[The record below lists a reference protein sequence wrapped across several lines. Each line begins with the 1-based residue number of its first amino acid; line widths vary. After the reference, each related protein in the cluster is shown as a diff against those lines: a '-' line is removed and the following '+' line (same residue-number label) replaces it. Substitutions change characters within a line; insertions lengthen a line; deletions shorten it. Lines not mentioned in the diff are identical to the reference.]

1 MATITIQKK
10 LSAMTE
16 QIATAEQLE
25 GVFNNPETYR
35 KVCQIREARKK
46 GDLKK
51 ANSIKNSL
59 EGLIFVA
66 DDFAECEKP
75 VNIVVNGEKQEVME
89 RGKWRLQKSAHLN
102 GLAVLDV
109 DHLEQDPRVLFQKW
123 SDEQLRELGVLLVFV
138 TSSNEGIKF
147 VFIARKEWGNLI
159 ENACE
164 LARQLGLKADESGK
178 DASRMSFAPSR
189 QAGDIL
195 ILFYDAERMFSYEN
209 PEYDELFGEA
219 YRKGDSKGA
228 APQDVQSL
236 DVKKFSIS
244 NLKYKNVA
252 VQKIVDCWVGDK
264 QPEPGERH
272 KTSLELADQL
282 RYICDADPAVI
293 EAVLRAQPWV
303 QAIVNERNENV
314 AQTVKSALAYKEEKR
329 MPKRMYHAL
338 RDAGVDELSGLSKHR
353 LPYGDWARRL
363 NKLQLGCYA
372 LAVAYIDDDEVKP
385 GGVITAAGMFDTLLT
400 KTQYQDW
407 EGYQHRLNIMSI
419 VVGGPATGKGF
430 AVKQDEYIMEVLRE
444 ADAEGRE
451 LERQYKEGLNE
462 RETSQKE
469 QKKEALKRPTAVVR
483 DCPVKTSNNVMYRRM
498 QNATVPTAEGAL
510 YYYHLY
516 TFAAELLSIVK
527 ASGSF
532 QEKRDVM
539 LHSFHNEMNG
549 VDYSNKD
556 SVNGLFPVFYN
567 MVATGTSTSLKKF
580 INPSNIGDGLATRLS
595 VFVMPTG
602 NFKMRPMSKKPKSMQ
617 AANEMKMWARR
628 FDSLQG
634 EIKGLDKLVAHVYN
648 MVALRAEEA
657 SNAGDEVTLTMMKRM
672 QDKVMALCIPQVI
685 STQKSWDEFQ
695 QTMTVKIT
703 RQHLDFATLMFEV
716 LYACEEALFGLMW
729 QDYFDNEQRDEQPRI
744 MYDKTNDYF
753 QQLAQEFTTND
764 VKTIWGYTSNA
775 TASGRIRKLIEAGV
789 VKKLRQGHFQ
799 KLNATCGLVKNP

>member
-1 MATITIQKK
+1 MATLTIQKK
-10 LSAMTE
+10 LSAVTE
-16 QIATAEQLE
+16 QITSAEQLE
-25 GVFNNPETYR
+25 TVFNNPETYR

-75 VNIVVNGEKQEVME
+75 VNIVVNGKKQEVME
-89 RGKWRLQKSAHLN
+89 LGKWRLQKSAHLN

-109 DHLEQDPRVLFQKW
+109 DHLEQDPRVLFRQW

-195 ILFYDAERMFSYEN
+195 FYDAERMFSYEN

-228 APQDVQSL
+228 APQEVQSL
-236 DVKKFSIS
+236 EVNKFSIS
-244 NLKYKNVA
+244 GLKYKNVP

-264 QPEPGERH
+264 MPEPGERH
-272 KTSLELADQL
+272 KTSLELADHL
-282 RYICDADPAVI
+282 RYICDADPAMI

-329 MPKRMYHAL
+329 IPKRMYHAL

-363 NKLQLGCYA
+363 KKLPLGCYA
-372 LAVAYIDDDEVKP
+372 PALAYIDDAEVKP
-385 GGVITAAGMFDTLLT
+385 GGLITAAGMFDTLLT

-407 EGYQHRLNIMSI
+407 EGYQHRLNILAI
-419 VVGGPATGKGF
+419 VVGRPTAGKGF

-498 QNATVPTAEGAL
+498 QNATVPTPEGAL

-602 NFKMRPMSKKPKSMQ
+602 NFKMRPLSKKPKSMQ
-617 AANEMKMWARR
+617 AANDMKMWARR

-657 SNAGDEVTLTMMKRM
+657 SNEGDEVTLTMMKRM
-672 QDKVMALCIPQVI
+672 QDKVMAICIPQVI

-695 QTMTVKIT
+695 RTMTVKIT
-703 RQHLDFATLMFEV
+703 RQHLEFATLMFEV

-729 QDYFDNEQRDEQPRI
+729 QDYFDNEHRDEQPRI
-744 MYDKTNDYF
+744 MYDKTNEYF
-753 QQLAQEFTTND
+753 QQLSQEFTTND
-764 VKTIWGYTSNA
+764 VKTVWGYTSNA
-775 TASGRIRKLIEAGV
+775 TASERIRKLIEAGV

-799 KLNATCGLVKNP
+799 KLKATA

>member
-10 LSAMTE
+10 LQAMTE

-75 VNIVVNGEKQEVME
+75 VNIVVNGKKQEVME
-89 RGKWRLQKSAHLN
+89 LGKWRLQKSAHLN

-123 SDEQLRELGVLLVFV
+123 SDEQLRQLGVLLVFV

-195 ILFYDAERMFSYEN
+195 FYDAERMFSYEN

-219 YRKGDSKGA
+219 YRKGDSKGDSKSA
-228 APQDVQSL
+228 AQEVKSL
-236 DVKKFSIS
+236 EVKKFSIS
-244 NLKYKNVA
+244 DLKYKNVP

-264 QPEPGERH
+264 LPEPGERH
-272 KTSLELADQL
+272 KTSLMLADHL
-282 RYICDADPAVI
+282 RYICDANPAMI

-303 QAIVNERNENV
+303 QDIIRERNENV
-314 AQTVKSALAYKEEKR
+314 SQTVKSALAYKEEKR
-329 MPKRMYHAL
+329 IPKRMYHAL
-338 RDAGVDELSGLSKHR
+338 RAAGVDELSGLSKRR
-353 LPYGDWARRL
+353 LPYDDWARRL
-363 NKLQLGCYA
+363 KKLQLGCYA
-372 LAVAYIDDDEVKP
+372 PAIAYIDDDEVKP

-407 EGYQHRLNIMSI
+407 EGCLHRLNIMAMVI
-419 VVGGPATGKGF
+419 GAPATGKGF
-430 AVKQDEYIMEVLRE
+430 AVKQDEYIMDILRD

-469 QKKEALKRPTAVVR
+469 QKKEALKRPTAIIRV
-483 DCPVKTSNNVMYRRM
+483 CPVKTSNNVLYRRM
-498 QNATVPTAEGAL
+498 QNAAVPTPEGAL

-516 TFAAELLSIVK
+516 TFASELLSIVK

-532 QEKRDVM
+532 QEKRDFM

-549 VDYSNKD
+549 VDYNNKD
-556 SVNGLFPVFYN
+556 SVNGLMPVHYN
-567 MVATGTSTSLKKF
+567 IVATGTSTSLKSF
-580 INPSNIGDGLATRLS
+580 VNPSNIGDGLATRLS

-657 SNAGDEVTLTMMKRM
+657 SNEGDEVTLTMMKRM

-703 RQHLDFATLMFEV
+703 RQHLEFATLMFEV

-744 MYDKTNDYF
+744 TYDKTNEYF
-753 QQLAQEFTTND
+753 QQLSQEFTTND
-764 VKTIWGYTSNA
+764 VKTVWGYTSNA
-775 TASGRIRKLIEAGV
+775 TASGRIRKLIDAGV

-799 KLNATCGLVKNP
+799 KLKATA

>member
-35 KVCQIREARKK
+35 KVCQIREARKN

-75 VNIVVNGEKQEVME
+75 VNTVVNGKKQEVME
-89 RGKWRLQKSAHLN
+89 LGKWRLQKSAHLN

-109 DHLEQDPRVLFQKW
+109 DHLEQDPRVLFRQW

-195 ILFYDAERMFSYEN
+195 FYDAERMFSYEN

-228 APQDVQSL
+228 APQEVQSL
-236 DVKKFSIS
+236 EVKKFSIS
-244 NLKYKNVA
+244 DLMYKNVP

-264 QPEPGERH
+264 LPEPGERH
-272 KTSLELADQL
+272 KTSLELADHL
-282 RYICDADPAVI
+282 RYICDADPAMI
-293 EAVLRAQPWV
+293 ESVLRAQPWV

-329 MPKRMYHAL
+329 IPKRMYHAL

-363 NKLQLGCYA
+363 KKLPLGCYA
-372 LAVAYIDDDEVKP
+372 PALAYIDDAEVKP
-385 GGVITAAGMFDTLLT
+385 GGLITAAGMFDTLLT

-407 EGYQHRLNIMSI
+407 EGYQHRLNILAI
-419 VVGGPATGKGF
+419 VVGRPTAGKGF
-430 AVKQDEYIMEVLRE
+430 AVQQDKYIMEVLRE

-469 QKKEALKRPTAVVR
+469 QKKEALKRPTAIVR

-602 NFKMRPMSKKPKSMQ
+602 NFKMRPLSKKPKSMQ
-617 AANEMKMWARR
+617 AANDMKMWARR

-657 SNAGDEVTLTMMKRM
+657 SNEGDEVTLTMMKRM

-744 MYDKTNDYF
+744 TYDKTNEYF
-753 QQLAQEFTTND
+753 QQLSQEFTTND
-764 VKTIWGYTSNA
+764 VKTVWGYTSNA
-775 TASGRIRKLIEAGV
+775 TASERIRKLIEAGL

-799 KLNATCGLVKNP
+799 KLKATA

>member
-10 LSAMTE
+10 LQAMTE

-75 VNIVVNGEKQEVME
+75 VNIVVNGKKQEVME
-89 RGKWRLQKSAHLN
+89 LGKWRLQKSAHLN

-123 SDEQLRELGVLLVFV
+123 SDEQLRQLGVLLVFV

-195 ILFYDAERMFSYEN
+195 FYDAERMFSYEN

-219 YRKGDSKGA
+219 YRKGDSKGDSKSA
-228 APQDVQSL
+228 AQEVKSL
-236 DVKKFSIS
+236 EVKKFSIS
-244 NLKYKNVA
+244 DLKYKNVP

-264 QPEPGERH
+264 LPELGERH
-272 KTSLELADQL
+272 KTSLMLADHL
-282 RYICDADPAVI
+282 RYICDANPAMI

-303 QAIVNERNENV
+303 QDIIRERNENV
-314 AQTVKSALAYKEEKR
+314 SQTVKSALAYKEEKR
-329 MPKRMYHAL
+329 IPKRMYHAL
-338 RDAGVDELSGLSKHR
+338 RAAGVDELSGLSKRR
-353 LPYGDWARRL
+353 LPYDDWARRL
-363 NKLQLGCYA
+363 KKLQLGCYA
-372 LAVAYIDDDEVKP
+372 PAIAYIDDDEVKP

-407 EGYQHRLNIMSI
+407 EGCLHRLNIMAMVI
-419 VVGGPATGKGF
+419 GAPATGKGF
-430 AVKQDEYIMEVLRE
+430 AVKQDEYIMDILRD

-469 QKKEALKRPTAVVR
+469 QKKEALKRPTAIIRV
-483 DCPVKTSNNVMYRRM
+483 CPVKTSNNVLYRRI
-498 QNATVPTAEGAL
+498 QNAAVPTPEGAL

-516 TFAAELLSIVK
+516 TFASELLSIVK

-532 QEKRDVM
+532 QEKRDFM

-549 VDYSNKD
+549 VDYNNKD
-556 SVNGLFPVFYN
+556 SVNGLMPVHYN
-567 MVATGTSTSLKKF
+567 IVATGTSTSLKSF
-580 INPSNIGDGLATRLS
+580 VNPSNIGDGLATRLS

-657 SNAGDEVTLTMMKRM
+657 SNEGDEVTLTMMKRM

-695 QTMTVKIT
+695 QKMTVKIT
-703 RQHLDFATLMFEV
+703 RQHLEFATLMFEV

-744 MYDKTNDYF
+744 TYDKTNEYF
-753 QQLAQEFTTND
+753 QQLSQEFTTND
-764 VKTIWGYTSNA
+764 VKTVWGYTSNA
-775 TASGRIRKLIEAGV
+775 TASGRIRKLIDAGV

-799 KLNATCGLVKNP
+799 KLKATA

>member
-75 VNIVVNGEKQEVME
+75 VNIVVNGKKQEVME
-89 RGKWRLQKSAHLN
+89 LGKWRLQKSAHLN

-109 DHLEQDPRVLFQKW
+109 DHLEQDPRVLFRQW
-123 SDEQLRELGVLLVFV
+123 SDEQLRQLGVLLVFV

-195 ILFYDAERMFSYEN
+195 FYDAERMFSYEN

-228 APQDVQSL
+228 TPQEVKSL
-236 DVKKFSIS
+236 EVKKFSIS
-244 NLKYKNVA
+244 DLKYKNVA
-252 VQKIVDCWVGDK
+252 VQKIVDSWVGDK

-272 KTSLELADQL
+272 KTSLELADHL
-282 RYICDADPAVI
+282 RYICDADPAMI

-372 LAVAYIDDDEVKP
+372 SAIAYIDDDEVKP

-602 NFKMRPMSKKPKSMQ
+602 NFKMRPMSKKPKSMKE
-617 AANEMKMWARR
+617 ANEMKMWARR

-657 SNAGDEVTLTMMKRM
+657 SNEGDEVTLTMMKRM
-672 QDKVMALCIPQVI
+672 QDKVMAICIPQVI

-695 QTMTVKIT
+695 RTMTVKIT
-703 RQHLDFATLMFEV
+703 RQHLEFATLMFEV

-729 QDYFDNEQRDEQPRI
+729 QDYFDNEHRDEQPRI
-744 MYDKTNDYF
+744 MYDKTNEYF
-753 QQLAQEFTTND
+753 QQLSQEFTTND
-764 VKTIWGYTSNA
+764 VKTVWGYTSNA
-775 TASGRIRKLIEAGV
+775 TASERIRKLIEAGV

-799 KLNATCGLVKNP
+799 KLKATA

>member
-1 MATITIQKK
+1 
-10 LSAMTE
+10 MTE

-75 VNIVVNGEKQEVME
+75 VNIVVDGKKQEVME
-89 RGKWRLQKSAHLN
+89 LGKWRLQKSAHLN

-109 DHLEQDPRVLFQKW
+109 DHLEQDPRVLFRQW

-195 ILFYDAERMFSYEN
+195 FYDAERMFSYEN

-228 APQDVQSL
+228 APQEVQSL
-236 DVKKFSIS
+236 EVKKFSIS
-244 NLKYKNVA
+244 DLMYKNVP

-264 QPEPGERH
+264 LPEPGERH
-272 KTSLELADQL
+272 KTSLELADHL
-282 RYICDADPAVI
+282 RYICDADPAMI
-293 EAVLRAQPWV
+293 ESVLRAQPWV

-329 MPKRMYHAL
+329 IPKRMYHAL

-363 NKLQLGCYA
+363 KKLPLGCYA
-372 LAVAYIDDDEVKP
+372 PALAYIDDAEVKP
-385 GGVITAAGMFDTLLT
+385 GGLITAAGMFDTLLT

-407 EGYQHRLNIMSI
+407 EGYQHRLNILAI
-419 VVGGPATGKGF
+419 VVGRPTAGKGF
-430 AVKQDEYIMEVLRE
+430 AVQQDKYIMEVLRE

-469 QKKEALKRPTAVVR
+469 QKKEALKRPTAIVR

-602 NFKMRPMSKKPKSMQ
+602 NFKMRPLSKKPKSMQ
-617 AANEMKMWARR
+617 AANDMKMWARR

-657 SNAGDEVTLTMMKRM
+657 SNEGDEVTLTMMKRM

-744 MYDKTNDYF
+744 TYDKTNEYF
-753 QQLAQEFTTND
+753 QQLSQEFTTND
-764 VKTIWGYTSNA
+764 VKTVWGYTSNA
-775 TASGRIRKLIEAGV
+775 TASERIRKLIEAGL

-799 KLNATCGLVKNP
+799 KLKATA

>member
-1 MATITIQKK
+1 
-10 LSAMTE
+10 L
-16 QIATAEQLE
+16 
-25 GVFNNPETYR
+25 
-35 KVCQIREARKK
+35 
-46 GDLKK
+46 
-51 ANSIKNSL
+51 
-59 EGLIFVA
+59 
-66 DDFAECEKP
+66 
-75 VNIVVNGEKQEVME
+75 
-89 RGKWRLQKSAHLN
+89 
-102 GLAVLDV
+102 
-109 DHLEQDPRVLFQKW
+109 
-123 SDEQLRELGVLLVFV
+123 
-138 TSSNEGIKF
+138 

-195 ILFYDAERMFSYEN
+195 FYDAERMFSYEN

-228 APQDVQSL
+228 AAQEVKSL
-236 DVKKFSIS
+236 EVKKFSIS
-244 NLKYKNVA
+244 DLKYKNVL
-252 VQKIVDCWVGDK
+252 VQKIVDCWLGDK
-264 QPEPGERH
+264 LPEPGERH
-272 KTSLELADQL
+272 KTSLELADHL
-282 RYICDADPAVI
+282 RYICDADPAMI

-314 AQTVKSALAYKEEKR
+314 SQTVKSALAYKEEKR

-363 NKLQLGCYA
+363 KKLPLGCYGPA
-372 LAVAYIDDDEVKP
+372 LAYIDDDEVKV
-385 GGVITAAGMFDTLLT
+385 GGVITAAGMYDTMLT
-400 KTQYQDW
+400 KTQYLDW
-407 EGYQHRLNIMSI
+407 EGYLHRLNIMSI

-510 YYYHLY
+510 YYFHLY

-617 AANEMKMWARR
+617 AANEMKIWARR

-657 SNAGDEVTLTMMKRM
+657 SNEGDEVTLTMMKRM

-695 QTMTVKIT
+695 RTMTVKIT

-716 LYACEEALFGLMW
+716 LYASEEALFGLMW
-729 QDYFDNEQRDEQPRI
+729 QDYFDNEHRDDQPRI
-744 MYDKTNDYF
+744 MYDKTNEYY
-753 QQLAQEFTTND
+753 QQLSQEFTTND
-764 VKTIWGYTSNA
+764 VRTVWGYTSNA
-775 TASGRIRKLIEAGV
+775 TASERIRKLIDAGV

-799 KLNATCGLVKNP
+799 KLKSAA

>member
-35 KVCQIREARKK
+35 KVCQIREARKN

-75 VNIVVNGEKQEVME
+75 VNIVVNGKKQEVME
-89 RGKWRLQKSAHLN
+89 LGKWRLQKSAHLN

-109 DHLEQDPRVLFQKW
+109 DHLEQDPRVLFRQW

-195 ILFYDAERMFSYEN
+195 FYDAERMFSYEN

-228 APQDVQSL
+228 APQEVKSL
-236 DVKKFSIS
+236 EVNKFSIS
-244 NLKYKNVA
+244 DLMYKNVP

-272 KTSLELADQL
+272 KTSLELADHL
-282 RYICDADPAVI
+282 RYICDADPAMI

-329 MPKRMYHAL
+329 IPKRMYHAL

-363 NKLQLGCYA
+363 KKLPLGCYA
-372 LAVAYIDDDEVKP
+372 PALAYIDDAEVKP
-385 GGVITAAGMFDTLLT
+385 GGLITAAGMFDTLLT

-407 EGYQHRLNIMSI
+407 EGYQHRLNILAI
-419 VVGGPATGKGF
+419 VVGRPTAGKGF
-430 AVKQDEYIMEVLRE
+430 AVQQDKYIMEVLRE

-602 NFKMRPMSKKPKSMQ
+602 NFKMRPLSKKPKSMQ
-617 AANEMKMWARR
+617 AANDMKMWARR

-648 MVALRAEEA
+648 MVALHAEEA
-657 SNAGDEVTLTMMKRM
+657 SNEGDEVTLTMMKRM

-685 STQKSWDEFQ
+685 STQKSWDEFL

-744 MYDKTNDYF
+744 TYDKTNEYF
-753 QQLAQEFTTND
+753 QQLSQEFTTND
-764 VKTIWGYTSNA
+764 VKTVWGYTSNA
-775 TASGRIRKLIEAGV
+775 TASERIRKLIEAGL

-799 KLNATCGLVKNP
+799 KLKATA

>member
-10 LSAMTE
+10 LQAMTE

-75 VNIVVNGEKQEVME
+75 VNIVVNGKKQEVME
-89 RGKWRLQKSAHLN
+89 LGKWRLQKSAHLN

-109 DHLEQDPRVLFQKW
+109 DHLEQDPHELFRQW
-123 SDEQLRELGVLLVFV
+123 SDEQLRQLGVLLVFI

-195 ILFYDAERMFSYEN
+195 FYDAERMFSYEN
-209 PEYDELFGEA
+209 PEYDKLFGEA

-228 APQDVQSL
+228 AQEVKSL
-236 DVKKFSIS
+236 EVKKFSIS
-244 NLKYKNVA
+244 DLKYKNVSM
-252 VQKIVDCWVGDK
+252 QKIVDCWMGDNM
-264 QPEPGERH
+264 PEPGERH
-272 KTSLELADQL
+272 KTSLLLADHL
-282 RYICDADPAVI
+282 RYICDANPAMI
-293 EAVLRAQPWV
+293 EAILRAQPWV
-303 QAIVNERNENV
+303 QDIIRERNENV
-314 AQTVKSALAYKEEKR
+314 SQTVKSALAYKEEKR
-329 MPKRMYHAL
+329 MPRRMYHAL
-338 RDAGVDELSGLSKHR
+338 RDAGVDELSGLSKRR
-353 LPYGDWARRL
+353 LPYDDWARRL
-363 NKLQLGCYA
+363 KKLQLGCYA
-372 LAVAYIDDDEVKP
+372 SAVAYIDDDEVKP
-385 GGVITAAGMFDTLLT
+385 GGVTTAAGMYDTLLT

-498 QNATVPTAEGAL
+498 QNAAVPTPEGAL

-567 MVATGTSTSLKKF
+567 FVATGTSTSLKKF

-602 NFKMRPMSKKPKSMQ
+602 NFKMRPMSKKPKSMH

-634 EIKGLDKLVAHVYN
+634 EITGLDKLVAHVYN

-657 SNAGDEVTLTMMKRM
+657 SNEGDEVTLTMMKRM

-685 STQKSWDEFQ
+685 STQNSWDEFQ

-703 RQHLDFATLMFEV
+703 RQHLEFATLMFEI

-744 MYDKTNDYF
+744 TYDKTNEYF
-753 QQLAQEFTTND
+753 QQLPQEFTTND
-764 VKTIWGYTSNA
+764 VKTVWGYTANA
-775 TASGRIRKLIEAGV
+775 TASGRIRKLIEAGL

-799 KLNATCGLVKNP
+799 KLKSAA

>member
-1 MATITIQKK
+1 MAIITIQKK

-16 QIATAEQLE
+16 QITTAEQLE
-25 GVFNNPETYR
+25 GVFNNHETYR
-35 KVCQIREARKK
+35 KVCQIREARKR

-195 ILFYDAERMFSYEN
+195 FYDAERMFSYEN

-228 APQDVQSL
+228 AQEVKSL
-236 DVKKFSIS
+236 EVKKFSIS
-244 NLKYKNVA
+244 DLKYKNVLI
-252 VQKIVDCWVGDK
+252 QKIVDCWVGDK
-264 QPEPGERH
+264 LPEPGERH
-272 KTSLELADQL
+272 KTSLELADHL
-282 RYICDADPAVI
+282 RYICDADPVMI

-314 AQTVKSALAYKEEKR
+314 TQTVKSALAYKEEKR

-338 RDAGVDELSGLSKHR
+338 RDAGVDEFLGLNKHR

-372 LAVAYIDDDEVKP
+372 PAIGYIDDDEVKP

-407 EGYQHRLNIMSI
+407 EGCLHRLNIMAMVI
-419 VVGGPATGKGF
+419 GGPATGKGF
-430 AVKQDEYIMEVLRE
+430 AVKQDEYIMEILRD
-444 ADAEGRE
+444 ADSEGRE
-451 LERQYKEGLNE
+451 LERQYKEGINE

-469 QKKEALKRPTAVVR
+469 QKKEALKRPTAIIRV
-483 DCPVKTSNNVMYRRM
+483 CPVKTSNNVLYRRM
-498 QNATVPTAEGAL
+498 QNAAVPTPEGAL

-516 TFAAELLSIVK
+516 TFASELLSIVK

-532 QEKRDVM
+532 QEKRDFM
-539 LHSFHNEMNG
+539 LHGFHNEMNG
-549 VDYSNKD
+549 VDYINKD
-556 SVNGLFPVFYN
+556 SVNGLMPVHYN
-567 MVATGTSTSLKKF
+567 LVATGTSTSLKNF
-580 INPSNIGDGLATRLS
+580 VNLGNIGDGLATRLS

-657 SNAGDEVTLTMMKRM
+657 SNEGDEVTLTMMKRM

-703 RQHLDFATLMFEV
+703 RQHLEFATLMFEV
-716 LYACEEALFGLMW
+716 LFACEEALFGLMW

-744 MYDKTNDYF
+744 TYDKTNEYF
-753 QQLAQEFTTND
+753 QQLSQEFTTND
-764 VKTIWGYTSNA
+764 VKTVWGYTSNA
-775 TASGRIRKLIEAGV
+775 TASERIRKLIEAGV

-799 KLNATCGLVKNP
+799 KLKSAA

>member
-1 MATITIQKK
+1 MATLTIQKK
-10 LSAMTE
+10 LSAVTE
-16 QIATAEQLE
+16 QITSAEQLE
-25 GVFNNPETYR
+25 TVFNNPETYR

-75 VNIVVNGEKQEVME
+75 VNIVANGKKQEVME
-89 RGKWRLQKSAHLN
+89 LGKWRLQKSAHLN

-109 DHLEQDPRVLFQKW
+109 DHLEQDPRVLFRQW

-195 ILFYDAERMFSYEN
+195 FYDAERMFSYEN

-228 APQDVQSL
+228 APQEVQSL
-236 DVKKFSIS
+236 EVNKFSIS
-244 NLKYKNVA
+244 DLKYKNVP

-264 QPEPGERH
+264 LPEPGERH
-272 KTSLELADQL
+272 KTSLELADHL
-282 RYICDADPAVI
+282 RYICDADPAMI

-303 QAIVNERNENV
+303 QSIVNERNENV

-329 MPKRMYHAL
+329 IPKRMYHAL

-363 NKLQLGCYA
+363 KKLPLGCYA
-372 LAVAYIDDDEVKP
+372 PALAYIDDAEVKP
-385 GGVITAAGMFDTLLT
+385 GGLITAAGMFDTLLT

-407 EGYQHRLNIMSI
+407 EGYQHRLNILAI
-419 VVGGPATGKGF
+419 VVGRPTAGKGF
-430 AVKQDEYIMEVLRE
+430 AVQQDKYIMEVLRE

-469 QKKEALKRPTAVVR
+469 QKKEALKRPTAIVR

-602 NFKMRPMSKKPKSMQ
+602 NFKMRPLSKKPKSMQ
-617 AANEMKMWARR
+617 AANDMKMWARR

-657 SNAGDEVTLTMMKRM
+657 SNEGDEVTLTMMKRM

-685 STQKSWDEFQ
+685 STQKSWDEFL

-744 MYDKTNDYF
+744 TYDKTNEYF
-753 QQLAQEFTTND
+753 QQLSKEFTTND
-764 VKTIWGYTSNA
+764 VKTVWGYTSNA
-775 TASGRIRKLIEAGV
+775 TASERIRKLIEAGL

-799 KLNATCGLVKNP
+799 KLKATA

>member
-1 MATITIQKK
+1 MSKITIQKNF
-10 LSAMTE
+10 SAMTE

-75 VNIVVNGEKQEVME
+75 VNIVVDGKKQEVME
-89 RGKWRLQKSAHLN
+89 LGKWRLQKSAHLN

-109 DHLEQDPRVLFQKW
+109 DHLEQDPRVLFRQW
-123 SDEQLRELGVLLVFV
+123 SDEQLRQLGVLLVFV

-195 ILFYDAERMFSYEN
+195 FYDAERMFSYEN

-219 YRKGDSKGA
+219 YRKGDSKGTA
-228 APQDVQSL
+228 QEVQSL
-236 DVKKFSIS
+236 EVQKFSIS
-244 NLKYKNVA
+244 DFKYKNVP
-252 VQKIVDCWVGDK
+252 VQKIVDCWVGTTA
-264 QPEPGERH
+264 PEPGERH

-282 RYICDADPAVI
+282 RYICDSDPVVI
-293 EAVLRAQPWV
+293 EGILRAQPWV
-303 QAIVNERNENV
+303 QDIIRERNENV
-314 AQTVKSALAYKEEKR
+314 AQTIKSALSYKEEKR

-338 RDAGVDELSGLSKHR
+338 RDAGVDELLGLSKNR
-353 LPYGDWARRL
+353 LPYGEWAQRL
-363 NKLQLGCYA
+363 KKLPLGCYETA
-372 LAVAYIDDDEVKP
+372 ISYIDDANIKP
-385 GGVITAAGMFDTLLT
+385 GGVITAAGMYDTLLT
-400 KTQYQDW
+400 KCQYQDW
-407 EGYQHRLNIMSI
+407 EGYAHRLNILSMVI
-419 VVGGPATGKGF
+419 GGPATGKGF
-430 AVKQDEYIMEVLRE
+430 AVKQDEHIMSVLRE
-444 ADAEGRE
+444 ADAEGRDM
-451 LERQYKEGLNE
+451 EREYKEGLNE

-469 QKKEALKRPTAVVR
+469 QKKEALKRPTAIVR

-498 QNATVPTAEGAL
+498 QNAAVPTAEGAL

-527 ASGSF
+527 AAGSF
-532 QEKRDVM
+532 QEKRDIW

-556 SVNGLFPVFYN
+556 SVNGLMPVHYN

-580 INPSNIGDGLATRLS
+580 INPGNIGDGLATRLT

-602 NFKMRPMSKKPKSMQ
+602 NFKMRPLVKKPKNMK
-617 AANEMKMWARR
+617 AANEMVAWARR
-628 FDSLQG
+628 FDSLSG
-634 EIKGLDKLVAHVYN
+634 EIKGLEKLVAHVYN
-648 MVALRAEEA
+648 LIALRADEA
-657 SNAGDEVTLTMMKRM
+657 AAENDEVTLTMLKRM

-695 QTMTVKIT
+695 RTMTVKIT
-703 RQHLDFATLMFEV
+703 RQHLEFATLMFEIIF
-716 LYACEEALFGLMW
+716 ACEDALFGLMW
-729 QDYFDNEQRDEQPRI
+729 QDYFDNEHRDEQPRTV
-744 MYDKTNDYF
+744 YDKTNEFF
-753 QQLAQEFTTND
+753 QQLPRLFTTND
-764 VKTIWGYTSNA
+764 VKTIWGYTSNT
-775 TASGRIRKLIEAGV
+775 TASTRINTLIETGA
-789 VKKLRQGHFQ
+789 VKKLRKGHFE
-799 KLNATCGLVKNP
+799 KIATVA

>member
-1 MATITIQKK
+1 MAKITIQKK
-10 LSAMTE
+10 LSAKTE

-59 EGLIFVA
+59 EGIIFVA
-66 DDFAECEKP
+66 DDFSECEKP
-75 VNIVVNGEKQEVME
+75 VNIVVNGKKQEVME
-89 RGKWRLQKSAHLN
+89 LGKWRLQKSAHLN

-138 TSSNEGIKF
+138 TSSNEGIKL

-195 ILFYDAERMFSYEN
+195 FYDAERMFSYEN

-228 APQDVQSL
+228 AAQEVQSL
-236 DVKKFSIS
+236 EVKKFSIS
-244 NLKYKNVA
+244 DLKYKNVLI
-252 VQKIVDCWVGDK
+252 QKIVDCWLGDK
-264 QPEPGERH
+264 LPEPGERH
-272 KTSLELADQL
+272 KTSLELADHL
-282 RYICDADPAVI
+282 RYICDADPAMI

-314 AQTVKSALAYKEEKR
+314 SQTVKSALAYKEGKR

-363 NKLQLGCYA
+363 KKLPLGCYGPA
-372 LAVAYIDDDEVKP
+372 LAYIDDDEVKV
-385 GGVITAAGMFDTLLT
+385 GGVITAAGMYDTMLT
-400 KTQYQDW
+400 KTQYLDW
-407 EGYQHRLNIMSI
+407 EGYLHRLNIMSI

-510 YYYHLY
+510 YYFHLY

-617 AANEMKMWARR
+617 AANEMKIWARR

-657 SNAGDEVTLTMMKRM
+657 SNEGDEVTLTMMKRM

-685 STQKSWDEFQ
+685 STQKSWDEFLR
-695 QTMTVKIT
+695 TMTVKIN
-703 RQHLDFATLMFEV
+703 RQHLEFATLMFEV
-716 LYACEEALFGLMW
+716 LYASEEALFGLMW

-744 MYDKTNDYF
+744 MYDKTNEYY
-753 QQLAQEFTTND
+753 QQLSQEFTTND
-764 VKTIWGYTSNA
+764 VRTVWGYTSNA
-775 TASGRIRKLIEAGV
+775 TASERIRKLIDAGV

-799 KLNATCGLVKNP
+799 KLKSAA

>member
-1 MATITIQKK
+1 MAKLMIQRN
-10 LSAMTE
+10 LSAQTE

-25 GVFNNPETYR
+25 GVFNNPETFT
-35 KVCQIREARKK
+35 KVNKVREARAR
-46 GDLKK
+46 GDLKT
-51 ANSIKNSL
+51 ATRVKNSL

-75 VNIVVNGEKQEVME
+75 VKTMVDGEEKEVMVS
-89 RGKWRLQKSAHLN
+89 GKWRLQKSAHLN

-109 DHLEQDPRVLFQKW
+109 DHLKEDPRALFQKW
-123 SDEQLRELGVLLVFV
+123 TDEQLRQLGVLLVFV

-159 ENACE
+159 ENALE
-164 LARQLGLKADESGK
+164 LARQLGLEADESGK

-195 ILFYDAERMFSYEN
+195 FYDPERMFSYEN
-209 PEYDELFGEA
+209 PEYDELFGEQ
-219 YRKGDSKGA
+219 YRKGDNKGSA
-228 APQDVQSL
+228 QEVKSL
-236 DVKKFSIS
+236 EVKKFSVS
-244 NLKYKNVA
+244 DFKYKNVL
-252 VQKIVDCWVGDK
+252 VQKIVDCWVGPTL
-264 QPEPGERH
+264 PEPGERH

-282 RYICDADPAVI
+282 RYICDSDPIMI
-293 EAVLRAQPWV
+293 EAILRAQSWV
-303 QAIVNERNENV
+303 QDIVNERGENV
-314 AQTVKSALAYKEEKR
+314 TQTVKSALAYKEEKR

-338 RDAGVDELSGLSKHR
+338 RDAGVDEFLGLNKRR

-363 NKLQLGCYA
+363 LKLQLGCYA
-372 LAVAYIDDDEVKP
+372 SAVAYIDDNEVKP
-385 GGVITAAGMFDTLLT
+385 GGVITAAGMFDALLT
-400 KTQYQDW
+400 KCQYQDW
-407 EGYQHRLNIMSI
+407 EGYLHRMNIMAMAI
-419 VVGGPATGKGF
+419 GGPATGKGF
-430 AVKQDEYIMEVLRE
+430 AVKQDEYIMEVMRE
-444 ADAEGRE
+444 ADAEGRD

-469 QKKEALKRPTAVVR
+469 QKKEALKRPTAIVR

-498 QNATVPTAEGAL
+498 QNAAVPTTEGGL

-532 QEKRDVM
+532 QEKRDIM

-556 SVNGLFPVFYN
+556 SVNGLFPVHYI

-602 NFKMRPMSKKPKSMQ
+602 NFKMRPLSKKPKSMQ

-634 EIKGLDKLVAHVYN
+634 EVKGLEKLVAHVYN

-657 SNAGDEVTLTMMKRM
+657 ANEGDEVTLTMLKRM

-685 STQKSWDEFQ
+685 STQKSWEEFL

-716 LYACEEALFGLMW
+716 LFACEEALFGLMW

-744 MYDKTNDYF
+744 VYDKTNDYF
-753 QQLAQEFTTND
+753 QQLPHEFTTND
-764 VKTIWGYTSNA
+764 VKTVWGYTSNA
-775 TASGRIRKLIEAGV
+775 TASSRIRTLIEAGI
-789 VKKLRQGHFQ
+789 VKKLSHGHFQ
-799 KLNATCGLVKNP
+799 KISSAA

>member
-10 LSAMTE
+10 LQAMTE

-75 VNIVVNGEKQEVME
+75 VNIVVNGKKQEVME
-89 RGKWRLQKSAHLN
+89 LGKWRLQKSAHLN

-123 SDEQLRELGVLLVFV
+123 SDEQLRQLGVLLVFV

-195 ILFYDAERMFSYEN
+195 FYDAERMFSYEN

-219 YRKGDSKGA
+219 YRKGDSKGDSKSA
-228 APQDVQSL
+228 AQEVKSL
-236 DVKKFSIS
+236 EVKKFSIS
-244 NLKYKNVA
+244 DLKYKDVP

-264 QPEPGERH
+264 LPEPGERH
-272 KTSLELADQL
+272 KTSLMLADHL
-282 RYICDADPAVI
+282 RYICDANPAMI

-303 QAIVNERNENV
+303 QDIIRERNENV
-314 AQTVKSALAYKEEKR
+314 SQTVKSALAYKEEKR
-329 MPKRMYHAL
+329 IPKRMYHAL
-338 RDAGVDELSGLSKHR
+338 RAAGVDELSGLSKRR
-353 LPYGDWARRL
+353 LPYDDWARRL
-363 NKLQLGCYA
+363 KKLQLGCYA
-372 LAVAYIDDDEVKP
+372 PAIAYIDDDEVKP

-407 EGYQHRLNIMSI
+407 EGCLHRLNIMAMVI
-419 VVGGPATGKGF
+419 GAPATGKGF
-430 AVKQDEYIMEVLRE
+430 AVKQDEYIMDILLD

-469 QKKEALKRPTAVVR
+469 QKKEALKRPTAIIRV
-483 DCPVKTSNNVMYRRM
+483 CPVKTSNNVLYRRM
-498 QNATVPTAEGAL
+498 QNAAVPTPEGAL

-516 TFAAELLSIVK
+516 TFASELLSIVK

-532 QEKRDVM
+532 QEKRDFM

-549 VDYSNKD
+549 VDYNNKD
-556 SVNGLFPVFYN
+556 SVNGLMPVHYN
-567 MVATGTSTSLKKF
+567 IVATGTSTSLKSF
-580 INPSNIGDGLATRLS
+580 VNPSNIGDGLATRLS

-657 SNAGDEVTLTMMKRM
+657 SNEGDEVTLTMMKRM

-744 MYDKTNDYF
+744 TYDKTNEYF
-753 QQLAQEFTTND
+753 QQLSQEFTTND
-764 VKTIWGYTSNA
+764 VKTVWGYTSNA
-775 TASGRIRKLIEAGV
+775 TASGRIRKLIDAGV

-799 KLNATCGLVKNP
+799 KLKATA

>member
-25 GVFNNPETYR
+25 GVFNNPKTYR
-35 KVCQIREARKK
+35 KVCQIREARKN

-75 VNIVVNGEKQEVME
+75 VNIVVDGKKQEVME
-89 RGKWRLQKSAHLN
+89 LGKWRLQKSAHLN

-109 DHLEQDPRVLFQKW
+109 DHLEQDPRVLFRQW
-123 SDEQLRELGVLLVFV
+123 SDEQLRQLGVLLVFV

-195 ILFYDAERMFSYEN
+195 FYDPERMFSYEN
-209 PEYDELFGEA
+209 PAYDELYGEA

-228 APQDVQSL
+228 AQEVQNL
-236 DVKKFSIS
+236 EVKKFSIS
-244 NLKYKNVA
+244 GLKYKNVP

-264 QPEPGERH
+264 MPEPGERH
-272 KTSLELADQL
+272 KTSLELADHL
-282 RYICDADPAVI
+282 RYICDADPAMI

-363 NKLQLGCYA
+363 KKLPLGCYA
-372 LAVAYIDDDEVKP
+372 PALAYIDDAEVKP
-385 GGVITAAGMFDTLLT
+385 GGLITAAGMFDTLLT

-407 EGYQHRLNIMSI
+407 EGYQHRLNILAI
-419 VVGGPATGKGF
+419 VVGRPTAGKGF
-430 AVKQDEYIMEVLRE
+430 AVQQDKYIMEVLRE

-469 QKKEALKRPTAVVR
+469 QKKEALKRPTAIVR
-483 DCPVKTSNNVMYRRM
+483 DCPVKISNNVMYRRM
-498 QNATVPTAEGAL
+498 QNATVPTPEGAL

-602 NFKMRPMSKKPKSMQ
+602 NFKMRPLSKKPKSMQ
-617 AANEMKMWARR
+617 AANDMKMWARR

-657 SNAGDEVTLTMMKRM
+657 CNEDDEVTLTMMKRM

-695 QTMTVKIT
+695 RTMTVKIT
-703 RQHLDFATLMFEV
+703 RQHLEFATLMFEV

-744 MYDKTNDYF
+744 TYDKTNEYF
-753 QQLAQEFTTND
+753 QQLSQEFTTND
-764 VKTIWGYTSNA
+764 VKTVWGYTSNA
-775 TASGRIRKLIEAGV
+775 TASERIRKLIEAGL

-799 KLNATCGLVKNP
+799 KLKATA